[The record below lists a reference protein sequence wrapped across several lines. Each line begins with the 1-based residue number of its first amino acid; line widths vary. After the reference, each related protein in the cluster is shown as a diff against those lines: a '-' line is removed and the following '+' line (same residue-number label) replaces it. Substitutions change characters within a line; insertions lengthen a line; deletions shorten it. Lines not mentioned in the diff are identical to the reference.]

1 MFYIPKIVKNLN
13 TNQAELQSM
22 LKKISL
28 NIWKLL
34 KIVMITL
41 FLLYVIKLLLV
52 LNSYCVL
59 YIPPESSKYYN
70 IDLFDQLEEELL
82 EFSAP
87 YNHDNLP
94 IFICGD
100 LNAWCGEIND
110 FVDYN
115 DASIM
120 NLNSEI
126 GNNLS
131 NIVSLESLGIQI
143 NRKSLHK
150 KTNNYG
156 HRLIQLCKNN
166 NLYIANSRLKDDAV
180 GNFTCNNASV
190 VDYCLMSPE
199 ILSRIMKFSV
209 GPFDPTISD
218 VHNPVHATIA
228 VNHAS
233 KDYSY
238 IDIDN
243 KNNNNNII
251 IPDSKVTRPKLKEDH

>member
-1 MFYIPKIVKNLN
+1 M
-13 TNQAELQSM
+13 
-22 LKKISL
+22 
-28 NIWKLL
+28 
-34 KIVMITL
+34 
-41 FLLYVIKLLLV
+41 
-52 LNSYCVL
+52 L
-59 YIPPESSKYYN
+59 YIPPESSKYSN

-150 KTNNYG
+150 KKPITMATG
-156 HRLIQLCKNN
+156 
-166 NLYIANSRLKDDAV
+166 LYNCVKTIICILLTVGLKMMLLV
-180 GNFTCNNASV
+180 
-190 VDYCLMSPE
+190 
-199 ILSRIMKFSV
+199 ILLVIMLVS
-209 GPFDPTISD
+209 
-218 VHNPVHATIA
+218 
-228 VNHAS
+228 
-233 KDYSY
+233 
-238 IDIDN
+238 
-243 KNNNNNII
+243 
-251 IPDSKVTRPKLKEDH
+251 